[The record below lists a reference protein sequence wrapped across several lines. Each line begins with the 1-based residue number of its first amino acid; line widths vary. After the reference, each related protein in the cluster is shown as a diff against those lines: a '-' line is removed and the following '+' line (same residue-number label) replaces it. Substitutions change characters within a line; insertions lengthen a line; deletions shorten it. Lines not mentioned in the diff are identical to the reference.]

1 MSKRQSPNQAQPVV
15 QRVRMRYSKTGRM
28 RFGSAR
34 DFQRALERAVRRAAV
49 PVAMSGGFN
58 PHPRISYANA
68 VPTGDSSLAEYVEIG
83 LAVPMPPDRLADLIN
98 DGLPDGFRIVAAIE
112 SPGGGLADRLEAS
125 RWRIELPGRT
135 REDIVAAVDRML
147 ADAPVTVP
155 RMTKSGT
162 REIAVSDNWV
172 GFEAEDAVLIAT
184 VRTATPTVRPDD
196 VVRALHVGPAG
207 ACIRE
212 SQGPL
217 LDGTVADPFDA
228 RIAKP
233 APPA

>member
-83 LAVPMPPDRLADLIN
+83 LAVAMTPDRLAEVIN

-135 REDIVAAVDRML
+135 QASIAAAVEHML
-147 ADAPVTVP
+147 TNAPVTVP

-162 REIAVSDNWV
+162 RDIAVSDNWV
-172 GFEAEDAVLIAT
+172 GFEAHDGILLAT

-196 VVRALHVGPAG
+196 VVRALRLGPAG
-207 ACIRE
+207 LCTRE

-217 LDGTVADPFDA
+217 LDGAVADPFGA
-228 RIAKP
+228 
-233 APPA
+233 